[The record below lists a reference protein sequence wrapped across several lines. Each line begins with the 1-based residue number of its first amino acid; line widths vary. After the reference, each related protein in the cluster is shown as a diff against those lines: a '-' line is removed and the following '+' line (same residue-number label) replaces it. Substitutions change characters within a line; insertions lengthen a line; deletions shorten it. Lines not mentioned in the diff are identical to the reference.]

1 MALDEDSQIQKRQHI
16 KTFKYKNNLTPVLHL
31 YIRFKPRL
39 KRLETAIKESV
50 HKHSITGFPLLTQRA
65 KQPS

>member
-31 YIRFKPRL
+31 YTRFKQRL
-39 KRLETAIKESV
+39 KSIGNGDKRKSS
-50 HKHSITGFPLLTQRA
+50 HKHSIKDFPLLT
-65 KQPS
+65 